1 MGKSTYLIIHHINVL
16 WVLYCY
22 CKLLNKLEKL
32 LELPKQSNN
41 FSLLSKFIRLD
52 LNNLHKAYC
61 MKKRLL
67 RKSVLPTYLK
77 SYFILLHV
85 IFCQMSF
92 LAIRLLHSNFL
103 RGLFYLLSIKHSYT
117 GLKIPKTY
125 LKLSVCSQ
133 LHEIITKDG

>member
-1 MGKSTYLIIHHINVL
+1 MLLQSETQLNYTSQWLCVLNNSIERNLFCRYVTLVWAKALNHSYLIIHHLSVL

-22 CKLLNKLEKL
+22 CKLLNGLEKL
-32 LELPKQSNN
+32 LELPKQSSN

-52 LNNLHKAYC
+52 LNNLDKAYR

-67 RKSVLPTYLK
+67 RKSVFPAYLK

-92 LAIRLLHSNFL
+92 LAI
-103 RGLFYLLSIKHSYT
+103 
-117 GLKIPKTY
+117 
-125 LKLSVCSQ
+125 Q
-133 LHEIITKDG
+133 